1 MNNRFF
7 IKFAAGNIK
16 KNGNSYIPYILIC
29 MFTAAMF
36 YIVKSLSLNPGLE
49 TMIGADT
56 LNYILHLGS
65 IVIALFA
72 LVFLL
77 YANSFLIKRR
87 KKEFGVLNIL
97 GMEKRH
103 LAKTL
108 AWEMFYV
115 FIISLLGGIVL
126 GVVLDKVM
134 FLLIVK
140 IIGGEILLGF
150 FIAPETMITTIILF
164 VAIFMLIYLSSV

>member
-56 LNYILHLGS
+56 LNIQ
-65 IVIALFA
+65 
-72 LVFLL
+72 
-77 YANSFLIKRR
+77 IK
-87 KKEFGVLNIL
+87 I
-97 GMEKRH
+97 
-103 LAKTL
+103 
-108 AWEMFYV
+108 
-115 FIISLLGGIVL
+115 
-126 GVVLDKVM
+126 
-134 FLLIVK
+134 
-140 IIGGEILLGF
+140 
-150 FIAPETMITTIILF
+150 
-164 VAIFMLIYLSSV
+164 